1 MRGAVRPLGWLAVVS
16 SLLACHEPLPE
27 RPRDTTPVTSS
38 ERPVIDQP
46 AEPPTARKASERE
59 RASSPVPAPE
69 AAPEPAWTR
78 PSQPTDI
85 RGDEVIPPG
94 TPERNV
100 AAFRKLPVQPGDGAP
115 VGGIGA
121 SGIHLDELEVGH
133 GWVKSRCSERSDEF
147 TIGVQDRVNVCMRV
161 VHERGTTT
169 ELGIEWL
176 REGRQARRSKVAIGD
191 THALLT
197 RAYLPISAG
206 YEGEWQARI
215 VAVDGTVIGE
225 VSFSVVAR

>member
-1 MRGAVRPLGWLAVVS
+1 MHGAVRPLGWLAV
-16 SLLACHEPLPE
+16 SLLSACHEPPPE
-27 RPRDTTPVTSS
+27 RPRDTAPVSS
-38 ERPVIDQP
+38 ERSVVDQP
-46 AEPPTARKASERE
+46 AELPTARKASEPA
-59 RASSPVPAPE
+59 RAGPSSPAPE
-69 AAPEPAWTR
+69 PEAASEPTWTR
-78 PSQPTDI
+78 PSHPTDI

-94 TPERNV
+94 TPARN
-100 AAFRKLPVQPGDGAP
+100 ASAFRKLPVQPGDGSP

-121 SGIHLDELEVGH
+121 GGIHLDELEVGQ

-161 VHERGTTT
+161 VHERGTAT

-176 REGRQARRSKVAIGD
+176 RNGRQARRSKVPIGD
-191 THALLT
+191 MHALLT

-206 YEGEWQARI
+206 YEGEWLARV

-225 VSFSVVAR
+225 VSFRVVAR